1 MSPKSPLSETALQA
15 KLKELL
21 KSARYDHTRGVVSTA
36 EELALA
42 HGLDERAARFAAWLH
57 DSAKCLSPVRM
68 KSLARQAGADAV
80 ELASPSLWH
89 APASSLLAQK
99 EFGVSDPNVI
109 QAIRFHTTGAP
120 GMGPLGKLLYVADYS
135 EPGRRYKGT
144 KKLRKLALE
153 DLDAAY
159 KEVLREKLA
168 WVVHKRQT
176 LHARSVEAYNEALQ
190 KAARA

>member
-1 MSPKSPLSETALQA
+1 MSLKAPLSEKALQA
-15 KLKELL
+15 KLKALL
-21 KSARYDHTRGVVSTA
+21 KSARYEHTRGVVGTA

-42 HGLDERAARFAAWLH
+42 HGLDHHAARLAAWLH
-57 DSAKCLSPVRM
+57 DSAKCLSPLRM
-68 KSLARQAGADAV
+68 KAMARQAGADAS

-99 EFGVSDPNVI
+99 DFGVRDQAVI
-109 QAIRFHTTGAP
+109 QAIRYHTTGAP
-120 GMGPLGKLLYVADYS
+120 GVGPLAKLIYVADYS

-144 KKLRKLALE
+144 KKLRKLGLE
-153 DLDAAY
+153 DLNAAY

-190 KAARA
+190 TAVKA